1 MAKGRS
7 PSELKSRTVR
17 IDIGDWRLLTDLSRK
32 LNKTMAGALTWLLA
46 RHNNLEMMVKARS
59 ITPLRSTSTTA
70 IVTNGSKVTALGI
83 NPKGARYDD

>member
-1 MAKGRS
+1 MVKRKY
-7 PSELKSRTVR
+7 PSELNTRNVR
-17 IDIGDWRLLTDLSRK
+17 VNVDDWQLLTDLSRK
-32 LNKTMAGALTWLLA
+32 LNKTMADALTWLLA